1 MTITIKKTHVYWF
14 AIFAL
19 QVLLIAWYQGF
30 LTPGTVNPAPPSSVL
45 VMTET
50 EARLTRQAIDLV
62 REDVVE
68 GKLTSTAL
76 TLQALSSMLPSS
88 VRDTVLKEL
97 GTPDMDFIVDALD
110 ILEGKLP

>member
-1 MTITIKKTHVYWF
+1 MTITIKKTHVYWL

-19 QVLLIAWYQGF
+19 QVLFIAWYQGF
-30 LTPGTVNPAPPSSVL
+30 LTPDTVKPAPPSFAL
-45 VMTET
+45 VMTEE
-50 EARLTRQAIDLV
+50 EARLTRQAIVLV

-76 TLQALSSMLPSS
+76 TLQALSSMLPFS

-97 GTPDMDFIVDALD
+97 GAPDMDFIVDALD